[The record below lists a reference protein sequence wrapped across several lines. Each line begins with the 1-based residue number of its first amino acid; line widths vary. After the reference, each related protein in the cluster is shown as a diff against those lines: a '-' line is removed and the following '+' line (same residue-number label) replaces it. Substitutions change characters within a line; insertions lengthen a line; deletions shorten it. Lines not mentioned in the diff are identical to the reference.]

1 MSTHGIPPIAP
12 LAPIADRI
20 REIAR
25 EELGAPRTMHIKLWD
40 DGDYDIY
47 VFHSMG
53 EDERE
58 QIVYDGTTGVV
69 SYQYRKGV
77 SFEMVF
83 VSEEAGSYTEP
94 VYDVDEERQITTIE
108 PPNSPR

>member
-1 MSTHGIPPIAP
+1 MANEGIPRIEL

-20 REIAR
+20 RAIGR
-25 EELGAPRTMHIKLWD
+25 EELGAPRTMHLKLWD

-53 EDERE
+53 EEERE
-58 QIVYDGTTGVV
+58 QIVYNHETREVT
-69 SYQYRKGV
+69 YQYRKGV
-77 SFEMVF
+77 SFETVF

-94 VYDVDEERQITTIE
+94 VYDVSEERQITTIE
-108 PPNSPR
+108 PPTE